1 VHDGGQVAT
10 ARSLRLV
17 AVLVGLLA
25 AAIVGAAP
33 AFAEPPQRLD
43 RQITDT
49 AGALVGSESEVAGAL
64 ADLQASSAIQLW
76 VAYVPTFDGLSGQD
90 WTDQTATLSG
100 LGGNDVLFAV
110 AVDDRAYGYSVDDT
124 FPLSNDELA
133 RIMATQVE
141 PRLIDSDWPGAVLAL
156 ADGLATAIAG
166 GATGGATGP
175 PAQDSGGGPGA
186 LVWVL
191 GGAVL
196 LGGALLA
203 VVLVRRVA
211 RSAASGAGSGPGAP
225 PGAEPIESVR
235 QRAAAALIDAD
246 DSIRTSEQ
254 ELGFAI
260 AQFGD
265 EAAAPF
271 TAALAESKAELQR
284 AFALQQQAQ
293 DVSRGGPVGPG
304 AAAPTTP
311 ATERDLLTQVLDLCT
326 SADARLDAQVEA
338 FDQMRDLERTIDTVL
353 PDLAGR
359 VESLGTR
366 LDSSRSTA
374 DGLGQA
380 YPMAALAP
388 LTTNLEQAEERIR
401 FARDSVEQGAS
412 MLHDGD
418 RGGAVARARAAEE
431 ALGQAGRLLDD
442 VDAAP
447 DALAQAQR
455 AVGALVAE
463 TAKDIAEAESL
474 GLSGPLESA
483 HHFAADTLAWARAA
497 MEAGNYD
504 PIVVR
509 RALDESDGAL
519 ERALAPAREAAA
531 TRARAQALLPTTR
544 EAAEISVRVADDFIT
559 TRRGAVGAEARTR
572 LAEAQ
577 RRLAAGVALSD
588 PVAAL
593 AELQAADH
601 LADQAHVLAQQDEAR
616 YRDNQYRRGGGG
628 GTLGTMVLGGIL
640 IDALARGGA
649 GGPRGI
655 PMGGGFRPS
664 GGTRGPGSFG
674 GGGTRGRRGGGG
686 RF

>member
-1 VHDGGQVAT
+1 MVAALVT
-10 ARSLRLV
+10 LLV
-17 AVLVGLLA
+17 AATV
-25 AAIVGAAP
+25 AAP
-33 AFAEPPQRLD
+33 VWAEPPQRLD

-49 AGALVGSESEVAGAL
+49 AGALSGSESEVAGAL

-76 VAYVPTFDGLSGQD
+76 VAHVPTFDGLSGQD

-141 PRLIDSDWPGAVLAL
+141 PQLVDSDWPGAVVAL
-156 ADGLATAIAG
+156 ADGLAAAVAG
-166 GATGGATGP
+166 EAPKGSAGP
-175 PAQDSGGGPGA
+175 PGQDSGGGPSA

-191 GGAVL
+191 GGAAL
-196 LGGALLA
+196 LGGAILA
-203 VVLVRRVA
+203 VVLVRRTT
-211 RSAASGAGSGPGAP
+211 RSGASGAGRGSAAP
-225 PGAEPIESVR
+225 PGAEPIESLR
-235 QRAAAALIDAD
+235 RRAAAALIDAD

-265 EAAAPF
+265 DSAAPF
-271 TAALAESKAELQR
+271 TAALAESRAELQR

-293 DVSRGGPVGPG
+293 DVSRGGP
-304 AAAPTTP
+304 AAPGPAALTAP
-311 ATERDLLTQVLDLCT
+311 ATERDLLTQVLDLCA

-353 PDLAGR
+353 PGLAGR
-359 VESLGTR
+359 VQSLATR
-366 LDSSRSTA
+366 LESSRSTS
-374 DGLGQA
+374 DGLGA
-380 YPMAALAP
+380 TYPMAALAP
-388 LTTNLEQAEERIR
+388 LTANLEQAGERIR
-401 FARDSVEQGAS
+401 FAGESVEQGTT
-412 MLHDGD
+412 MLDAGD

-447 DALAQAQR
+447 DALAQAQS

-483 HHFAADTLAWARAA
+483 HRFAADTLAWARTA

-519 ERALAPAREAAA
+519 EQALAPAREAAA

-544 EAAEISVRVADDFIT
+544 QAAEISVRVADDFIT

-577 RRLAAGVALSD
+577 RRLASGVALAD

-616 YRDNQYRRGGGG
+616 FRDNQYRGGGGG
-628 GTLGTMVLGGIL
+628 GTLGTMLLGGIL

-649 GGPRGI
+649 GGSRGI
-655 PMGGGFRPS
+655 PKGGGFRPS
-664 GGTRGPGSFG
+664 GGGTRGPGSFG